1 MSTNTLSLLHFSSF
15 IFHAACGQATLT
27 IPGTNITIPI
37 GNALGNVTGQVHT
50 NQQQQTQQQ
59 TQSQPTQPQPSQQ
72 QNQQQSQNQTQ
83 QQTTQQQQT
92 QQQQSPAT
100 ITIPGTNIQ
109 IPTSVAAANGI
120 ISAGNAVKVEGTGKL
135 F

>member
-1 MSTNTLSLLHFSSF
+1 MHFSSF

-37 GNALGNVTGQVHT
+37 GNGLGNVTNQVQT
-50 NQQQQTQQQ
+50 SQQQQTPPQTQQQ
-59 TQSQPTQPQPSQQ
+59 PQQSQQ
-72 QNQQQSQNQTQ
+72 QNQQQQTNQTPQPQTPQ
-83 QQTTQQQQT
+83 QQQQQQT
-92 QQQQSPAT
+92 QQQQSTGT

-135 F
+135 Y